1 MREDATEPESKL
13 LRAWQLAVLR
23 FAVTL
28 DDDDRMHAL
37 GVAAAVD
44 RLSGAADDAFHF
56 FRRTTAEL
64 CAAVSGRPDQD
75 VVIGRFLAQIDN
87 VRLKRAVEAAI
98 ARERT
103 PHRTPPKLVASRAK
117 PGNDLWRGLPSRRA
131 TGT

>member
-1 MREDATEPESKL
+1 MRETATEPESKL

-28 DDDDRMHAL
+28 EDDDRIHAL
-37 GVAAAVD
+37 AVAGEVD
-44 RLSGAADDAFHF
+44 RLGGAADDAFHF

-64 CAAVSGRPDQD
+64 CAAISGHGADRDG
-75 VVIGRFLAQIDN
+75 VIQRFLAQIDN

-98 ARERT
+98 SRD
-103 PHRTPPKLVASRAK
+103 RTPPKLVASRSK